1 MACDNQSASSV
12 LTSTASV
19 EGVSINR
26 VAVRIPPFW
35 AQDPEMWF
43 AQVETQFALAGIT
56 TEDTKFNYV
65 AGNLDSKYAIE
76 IRDILTSPPENGK
89 YTKLKSELIRR
100 LSASQDQKTRRLL
113 EREEIG
119 DRKPSQFLR
128 HLRGLAG
135 TVFSDDALRS
145 LWLGRLPGSTQ
156 AILATQKDTPLDRLA
171 ELADAIVEATPR
183 AHIAETTTLAPL
195 EAMFQQLTLL
205 TARIQEVSSEL
216 RDMSLK
222 NNYNGRNRS
231 QSRSRYRNRSRS
243 RPQTRNGMCWYH
255 TKFGADAK
263 KCTSPCSYSS
273 EN

>member
-19 EGVSINR
+19 EGASINR